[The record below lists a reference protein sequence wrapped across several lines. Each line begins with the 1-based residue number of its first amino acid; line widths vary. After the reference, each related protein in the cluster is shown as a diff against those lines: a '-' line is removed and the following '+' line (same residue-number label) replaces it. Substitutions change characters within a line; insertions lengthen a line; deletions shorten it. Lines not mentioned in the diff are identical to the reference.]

1 MYNECRIS
9 VVHVGT
15 TTFSR
20 EKVVWRGEDM
30 ENEHRRRRRKRRAK
44 KRKFFLPV
52 LIALAS
58 VGLVLFFA
66 TNGKPK
72 DPTEPVEADVTKVHL
87 AFGGDLNITDDVV
100 AAAGSDG
107 SFQEA
112 FLDVIHLLS
121 NADLAALNLEGT
133 FSGGPYGSESKS
145 APANL
150 AIALKKAGVDLLQLA
165 NSCTIRGGIGGL
177 VSTIDTVK
185 YAGIEPLGAFQS
197 GEENQGF
204 SMMEVKGIKI
214 AFVSFTKGMDGMTLP
229 AGSEGCVNLLYE
241 DYDSTYQK
249 VDEDGISRIMEKAN
263 AAKPDLVVAMLH
275 WGSEFNDT
283 ISDSQEKICKLLQE
297 KGADV
302 LIGTHPHY
310 VQKMVFDKEKGTFVA
325 YSLGDFFGDAT
336 RAGSEYSVILDLEIS
351 KNNETGETKVTGFDY
366 TPIFT
371 VRQEFR
377 NLRVM
382 RIEETMAAYENQY
395 MDSVPES
402 VYNAMKYALKR
413 IEARIKGE

>member
-1 MYNECRIS
+1 
-9 VVHVGT
+9 
-15 TTFSR
+15 
-20 EKVVWRGEDM
+20 M
-30 ENEHRRRRRKRRAK
+30 ENEHRRRRRKPRRTK
-44 KRKFFLPV
+44 KRKLLLPV
-52 LIALAS
+52 LIAVICVAA
-58 VGLVLFFA
+58 VVFFA
-66 TNGKPK
+66 ARGGEKT
-72 DPTEPVEADVTKVHL
+72 PTEPAITDKTVIHL

-100 AAAGSDG
+100 TAAGSDG

-112 FLDVIHLLS
+112 FLDVVHLLS
-121 NADLAALNLEGT
+121 NADLAVLNLEGT

-150 AIALKKAGVDLLQLA
+150 ALALKKAGVDMLQLA
-165 NSCTIRGGIGGL
+165 NSCAIRGGIGGL
-177 VSTIDTVK
+177 ISTIDTVK
-185 YAGIEPLGAFQS
+185 YAGLEPLGAYRNK
-197 GEENQGF
+197 EEAQANRGF
-204 SMMEVKGIKI
+204 TMMEVKGVKI
-214 AFVSFTKGMDGMTLP
+214 AFVAFTKGLDGMTLP
-229 AGSEGCVNLLYE
+229 AGSEGCVNLLYK

-249 VDEDGISRIMEKAN
+249 VDEEGISKIMENVN

-336 RAGSEYSVILDLEIS
+336 RAGSEYSVILDLEVT

-371 VRQEFR
+371 VRQEGR
-377 NLRVM
+377 YLRVM
-382 RIEETMAAYENQY
+382 RIRETMAAYENQY

-402 VYNAMKYALKR
+402 IYNAMKYALKR

>member
-1 MYNECRIS
+1 
-9 VVHVGT
+9 
-15 TTFSR
+15 
-20 EKVVWRGEDM
+20 M
-30 ENEHRRRRRKRRAK
+30 ENERRRRRRRPRRAK
-44 KRKFFLPV
+44 KGKFLLLV
-52 LIALAS
+52 LIAVICVA
-58 VGLVLFFA
+58 GVLFFA
-66 TNGKPK
+66 ANSKPEE
-72 DPTEPVEADVTKVHL
+72 PTEPVEIDKTVVHL

-112 FLDVIHLLS
+112 FLDVVHLLS

-133 FSGGPYGSESKS
+133 FSGGPYGSDSKS

-150 AIALKKAGVDLLQLA
+150 AIALKKAGVDMLQLA
-165 NSCTIRGGIGGL
+165 NSCAIRGGIGGL

-185 YAGIEPLGAFQS
+185 YAGLEPLGAYRNK
-197 GEENQGF
+197 EEAETNQGF
-204 SMMEVKGIKI
+204 TMMEVKGVNI
-214 AFVSFTKGMDGMTLP
+214 AFVAFTKGLDGMTLP
-229 AGSEGCVNLLYE
+229 AGSEGCVNLLYK

-249 VDEDGISRIMEKAN
+249 VDEDGIAKIMEKVN

-336 RAGSEYSVILDLEIS
+336 RAGSEYSVILDLEVT

-377 NLRVM
+377 CLRVM
-382 RIEETMAAYENQY
+382 RIKETMAAYENQY
-395 MDSVPES
+395 MDAVPES
-402 VYNAMKYALKR
+402 VYNAMAYALKR
-413 IEARIKGE
+413 IEARIKGN

>member
-1 MYNECRIS
+1 
-9 VVHVGT
+9 
-15 TTFSR
+15 
-20 EKVVWRGEDM
+20 M
-30 ENEHRRRRRKRRAK
+30 ENEHRRRRRKRRVK
-44 KRKFFLPV
+44 KGKYLLPV
-52 LIALAS
+52 LIAIIG

-72 DPTEPVEADVTKVHL
+72 DPTEPVEADVTKIHL

-107 SFQEA
+107 SFREA
-112 FLDVIHLLS
+112 FLDVVHLLS
-121 NADLAALNLEGT
+121 NADLAALNFEGT
-133 FSGGPYGSESKS
+133 LSGGPYGSESKS
-145 APANL
+145 APADL

-185 YAGIEPLGAFQS
+185 YAGIEPLGAFRS
-197 GEENQGF
+197 GEGNQGF
-204 SMMEVKGIKI
+204 SMMEVKGVKI
-214 AFVSFTKGMDGMTLP
+214 AFVAFTKGMDGMTLP
-229 AGSEGCVNLLYE
+229 AGSEGSVNLLYE

-249 VDEDGISRIMEKAN
+249 VDEAGISKIMEKVN

-377 NLRVM
+377 LLRVM

-395 MDSVPES
+395 MDAVPES